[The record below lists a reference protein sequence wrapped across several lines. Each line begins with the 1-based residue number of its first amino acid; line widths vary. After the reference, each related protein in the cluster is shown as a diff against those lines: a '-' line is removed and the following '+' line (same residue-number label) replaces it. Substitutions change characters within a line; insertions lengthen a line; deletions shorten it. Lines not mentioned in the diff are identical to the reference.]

1 MEDIRL
7 DILQSIRD
15 LGGSRFH
22 EVTDAVIPLSRHAL
36 GLSFINGFTSTM
48 TTIGSIIFLVYPGQK
63 VLTLVMFDV
72 IQSGYYEIGSVIAL
86 MIIAI
91 CAAVNIAYQLLERK
105 YRCI

>member
-1 MEDIRL
+1 MRVRCGERL
-7 DILQSIRD
+7 FRTPRIDSC
-15 LGGSRFH
+15 GGFNTPTLAS
-22 EVTDAVIPLSRHAL
+22 
-36 GLSFINGFTSTM
+36 GL
-48 TTIGSIIFLVYPGQK
+48 L
-63 VLTLVMFDV
+63 